1 MTEYMTSVYK
11 TANFSFCTLYKYRF
25 FPFLAQRAVLE
36 SPFFVYFFLFCIF
49 CSLMNNFQYLA
60 PFFKMILELI
70 FLRKFCSG
78 LHSRLQISPLL
89 CHCYHIINHSKSLLC
104 AFCITHYSSQFLL
117 CL

>member
-36 SPFFVYFFLFCIF
+36 SPFFCIF
-49 CSLMNNFQYLA
+49 FSFLYILFFAEQL
-60 PFFKMILELI
+60 PVPSSFFKMILELI

-78 LHSRLQISPLL
+78 LHSRLQISPLF